1 MSTDPIPQ
9 PAVLIDQRGARC
21 PLPVVALAQ
30 AITSHGAGTVVGL
43 RADDPAAHL
52 DVPAW
57 CRMKEAEFLGEL
69 PDPDGGSGAIYVVR
83 LPGAPASA
91 GGSSSAAGSSSLT

>member
-1 MSTDPIPQ
+1 MSPDPIPL
-9 PAVLIDQRGARC
+9 PEILLDQRGARC

-30 AITSHGAGTVVGL
+30 AMAAHGPGAVVGL

-57 CRMKEAEFLGEL
+57 CRMKQAQFLGEL
-69 PDPDGGSGAIYVVR
+69 PDPEGGDGAVFVVR
-83 LPGAPASA
+83 LP
-91 GGSSSAAGSSSLT
+91 